1 MVENQD
7 LYPYNRKSG
16 GTCRNKTGK
25 KKGGE
30 GIQDRTKAE
39 AELHSKLQVKAKCPP
54 LLLLLP
60 HPQNQNTKTV
70 ISKQQQQ
77 VSCPRTKQQQ
87 RYYTAAAN
95 RRKKKPAK
103 Q

>member
-1 MVENQD
+1 MVENPE

-16 GTCRNKTGK
+16 GTCRNKTG

-39 AELHSKLQVKAKCPP
+39 AELHSKLQLKAKCPP
-54 LLLLLP
+54 LA
-60 HPQNQNTKTV
+60 HPQNQNTNTV
-70 ISKQQQQ
+70 NSKQQQ

-87 RYYTAAAN
+87 RYYTAN

-103 Q
+103 